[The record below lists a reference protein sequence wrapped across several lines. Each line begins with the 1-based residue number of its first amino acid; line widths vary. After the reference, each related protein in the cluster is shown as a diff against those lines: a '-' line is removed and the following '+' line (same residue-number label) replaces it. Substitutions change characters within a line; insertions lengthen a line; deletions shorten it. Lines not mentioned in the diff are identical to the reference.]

1 MQRRF
6 FYVRGKPPPRQGG
19 SLPYFIAYCR
29 KIEDFKP
36 EISLFFPIAKTVGG
50 GGGIIKNV
58 KTTKNVKKK
67 GNHKVDFLK
76 LSVVPAA
83 TIFLTELM
91 R

>member
-1 MQRRF
+1 MTKTLDL
-6 FYVRGKPPPRQGG
+6 YV
-19 SLPYFIAYCR
+19 
-29 KIEDFKP
+29 
-36 EISLFFPIAKTVGG
+36 G
-50 GGGIIKNV
+50 GGGIIKSV

-67 GNHKVDFLK
+67 GDHKVDFLK

>member
-1 MQRRF
+1 M
-6 FYVRGKPPPRQGG
+6 
-19 SLPYFIAYCR
+19 PYFVAHCR
-29 KIEDFKP
+29 KNEDFKP
-36 EISLFFPIAKTVGG
+36 EISPSFPIAKTVGG
-50 GGGIIKNV
+50 GGIIKSV

-67 GNHKVDFLK
+67 GDHKVDFLK

>member
-1 MQRRF
+1 MDDNAVGLHKRCGPTAF
-6 FYVRGKPPPRQGG
+6 FVIFAKKSGARLSNCY
-19 SLPYFIAYCR
+19 IAQ
-29 KIEDFKP
+29 I
-36 EISLFFPIAKTVGG
+36 VG
-50 GGGIIKNV
+50 GGGIIKSV

-67 GNHKVDFLK
+67 GDHKVDFLK

>member
-50 GGGIIKNV
+50 GGIIKNV

>member
-1 MQRRF
+1 MKLRLFGPGGRVWRLAF
-6 FYVRGKPPPRQGG
+6 RIKHTAKSLKYRQ
-19 SLPYFIAYCR
+19 LDT
-29 KIEDFKP
+29 IE
-36 EISLFFPIAKTVGG
+36 GG
-50 GGGIIKNV
+50 GGGKIKRV

-67 GNHKVDFLK
+67 GDHKVDFLK